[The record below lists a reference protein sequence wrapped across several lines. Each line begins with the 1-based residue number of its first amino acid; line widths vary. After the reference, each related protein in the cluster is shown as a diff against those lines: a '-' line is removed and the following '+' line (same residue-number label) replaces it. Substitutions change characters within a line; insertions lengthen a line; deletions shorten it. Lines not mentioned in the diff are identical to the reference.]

1 MQPLRTLAVLL
12 AAVFLLLPA
21 GGPAAA
27 LALSVPPLTGRVN
40 DTAGVLSPGTVQ
52 ALEQSLAALERE
64 ESTQIVVLTIPGLE
78 GESLEEYAVRVVE
91 KWQPG
96 QKGRD
101 NGALLLIAIADRKIR
116 IEVGYGLEGVLT
128 DALAGRI
135 IRTVVA
141 PNFKAGN
148 YDRGVVD
155 GVAAMVAA
163 VRGEFAGQGS
173 ELTANQR
180 DPGEFLVF
188 LLFGLMVIGSVFRR
202 RKPVAAGVGGAY
214 APLAGLMFAGLS
226 GWQQLLVLVPVGM
239 FGAFLASLFSGNRLS
254 GRPGGGF
261 PTSYRDY
268 RGGFG
273 GGGLGGGF
281 GGGGGFSGGGGGSGG
296 GGASGGW

>member
-1 MQPLRTLAVLL
+1 M
-12 AAVFLLLPA
+12 
-21 GGPAAA
+21 
-27 LALSVPPLTGRVN
+27 
-40 DTAGVLSPGTVQ
+40 
-52 ALEQSLAALERE
+52 
-64 ESTQIVVLTIPGLE
+64 
-78 GESLEEYAVRVVE
+78 RVVE

-135 IRTVVA
+135 IRTVIA

-273 GGGLGGGF
+273 GGLGGGF

>member
-1 MQPLRTLAVLL
+1 MRPWA
-12 AAVFLLLPA
+12 
-21 GGPAAA
+21 
-27 LALSVPPLTGRVN
+27 
-40 DTAGVLSPGTVQ
+40 
-52 ALEQSLAALERE
+52 E

-116 IEVGYGLEGVLT
+116 IEVGYGLEECST
-128 DALAGRI
+128 PWPTASSAPSSP
-135 IRTVVA
+135 

-163 VRGEFAGQGS
+163 VRGEFAGRS

-188 LLFGLMVIGSVFRR
+188 LLF
-202 RKPVAAGVGGAY
+202 
-214 APLAGLMFAGLS
+214 
-226 GWQQLLVLVPVGM
+226 
-239 FGAFLASLFSGNRLS
+239 
-254 GRPGGGF
+254 
-261 PTSYRDY
+261 
-268 RGGFG
+268 
-273 GGGLGGGF
+273 
-281 GGGGGFSGGGGGSGG
+281 
-296 GGASGGW
+296 

>member
-12 AAVFLLLPA
+12 VAVLLLLPA
-21 GGPAAA
+21 GGPVAA

-52 ALEQSLAALERE
+52 ALEQSLEALERE
-64 ESTQIVVLTIPGLE
+64 ESTQIVVLTVPGLE
-78 GESLEEYAVRVVE
+78 GASLEEYALRVVE
-91 KWQPG
+91 VWKPG

-116 IEVGYGLEGVLT
+116 IEVGYGLEGTLT

-135 IRTVVA
+135 IRNVIA
-141 PNFKAGN
+141 PNFKRGD

-155 GVAAMVAA
+155 GVAAMVAT
-163 VRGEFAGQGS
+163 VRGEFAGQG
-173 ELTANQR
+173 LDTTTAQR

-202 RKPVAAGVGGAY
+202 RKPLAAGVGGAY
-214 APLAGLMFAGLS
+214 APVAGLLFAGLT
-226 GWQQLLVLVPVGM
+226 GWQQLLMLVPVGI

-254 GRPGGGF
+254 TRPPGSF
-261 PTSYRDY
+261 PTSY

-273 GGGLGGGF
+273 GGGFGGGF

>member
-1 MQPLRTLAVLL
+1 
-12 AAVFLLLPA
+12 
-21 GGPAAA
+21 
-27 LALSVPPLTGRVN
+27 
-40 DTAGVLSPGTVQ
+40 
-52 ALEQSLAALERE
+52 
-64 ESTQIVVLTIPGLE
+64 
-78 GESLEEYAVRVVE
+78 
-91 KWQPG
+91 
-96 QKGRD
+96 
-101 NGALLLIAIADRKIR
+101 
-116 IEVGYGLEGVLT
+116 
-128 DALAGRI
+128 
-135 IRTVVA
+135 
-141 PNFKAGN
+141 
-148 YDRGVVD
+148 VD

-202 RKPVAAGVGGAY
+202 RKPVAAGVGGVY
-214 APLAGLMFAGLS
+214 APFAGLLFAGLS

-254 GRPGGGF
+254 SRPGGGF

-273 GGGLGGGF
+273 GGLGGGF
-281 GGGGGFSGGGGGSGG
+281 GGGGFGGGGGGSGG